1 MRSAQIGYETA
12 VHDRGDGPAV
22 VLVHGT
28 PLDAGSWRLIAPAL
42 AQAGRRV
49 LAYDLRGHG
58 SAAPT
63 PLPPDYALLAA
74 DLGRLLDLLAIER
87 AHVVGHSFG
96 AQVAQTFAL
105 ELPER
110 LASLTIVCGR
120 LAPFPPFEQVAA
132 RVEADGIEPLAEGL
146 MERWLGAGHVAAGGA
161 AIDYVRA
168 TLARADAAAYATA
181 LRMIASYDGQ
191 QRMAEI
197 AAPVTVIACERD
209 GVATPE
215 LAREAAAL
223 APSGRFELVADCG
236 HMLPL
241 EQPEHLLGLLDGMLP
256 RA

>member
-1 MRSAQIGYETA
+1 M
-12 VHDRGDGPAV
+12 
-22 VLVHGT
+22 LVHGT
-28 PLDAGSWRLIAPAL
+28 PLDAGSWRQIAPAL

-49 LAYDLRGHG
+49 IAYDLRGHG

-63 PLPPDYALLAA
+63 PLPADYALLAA
-74 DLGRLLDLLAIER
+74 DLGRLLELLGIER

-96 AQVAQTFAL
+96 AQVAQQFAL
-105 ELPER
+105 DLPQR

-120 LAPFPPFEQVAA
+120 LMPFPPFEAVAA
-132 RVEADGIEPLAEGL
+132 RVEADGVEPLAEGL
-146 MERWLGAGHVAAGGA
+146 LERWLGADHVAAGGP

-168 TLARADAAAYATA
+168 TLARADATAYATA

-191 QRMAEI
+191 PRMAEI
-197 AAPVTVIACERD
+197 SAPVTVVACDRD

-215 LAREAAAL
+215 LAREAAEL
-223 APSGRFELVADCG
+223 APSGRYELVRDCG

-241 EQPEHLLGLLDGMLP
+241 EQPERLLGLLDGLLP